1 MQPHPHK
8 HRVKFNHFQG
18 DKVDTLTSLHLDSC
32 LESPDV
38 HSFFHPRGSP
48 TEAAGVT
55 SPSAVLPMV
64 QLYSEP
70 DDRNISCLP
79 SLLNVN
85 ELGTPWKN
93 FEYEERVERQDI
105 SVL

>member
-1 MQPHPHK
+1 
-8 HRVKFNHFQG
+8 
-18 DKVDTLTSLHLDSC
+18 
-32 LESPDV
+32 
-38 HSFFHPRGSP
+38 
-48 TEAAGVT
+48 
-55 SPSAVLPMV
+55 VL
-64 QLYSEP
+64 QLYREP

-105 SVL
+105 SVLGKLLSAIFDQLTTPHFWTKRYRVVA